1 MTCTIEDG
9 EGFFDLDEL
18 QEDILALGTTPKK
31 ENEDEGNEEEGEE
44 ENNDNED
51 EEDEGLVSSVDV
63 LAVDAQ

>member
-18 QEDILALGTTPKK
+18 QEDILALGTTPK
-31 ENEDEGNEEEGEE
+31 E
-44 ENNDNED
+44 EN
-51 EEDEGLVSSVDV
+51 EDEGLVSSVDV